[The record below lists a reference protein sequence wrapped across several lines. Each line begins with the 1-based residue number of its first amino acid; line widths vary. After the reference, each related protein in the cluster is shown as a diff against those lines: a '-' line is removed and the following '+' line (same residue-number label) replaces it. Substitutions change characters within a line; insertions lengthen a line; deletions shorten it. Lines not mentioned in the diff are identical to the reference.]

1 MILYHVS
8 YDIDNP
14 LDYTFIPRVPDSRT
28 SDEDDEIERVCFSD
42 SIQNCI
48 RGISGR
54 LMQKSGEIIVYKYEI
69 EVESPNIISWEKLY
83 EEGLVNDAALTHE
96 YWYVGKEPLH
106 LVGKKY
112 RIIQKSQKEQ
122 IVIGCQ
128 FRDKMLEVL
137 ANSNINPE
145 YYMELPAY
153 HLLDLINKDDKLI
166 EIAKEKVGHQ
176 EYKEDYDA
184 DLDILL
190 WGEASSPY
198 EWKIDWDSLVVI
210 EKSVVIPL

>member
-8 YDIDNP
+8 YDTDNA

-28 SDEDDEIERVCFSD
+28 SDEDGQIKRVCFSD

-54 LMQKSGEIIVYKYEI
+54 LMQESGEIIVYKYE
-69 EVESPNIISWEKLY
+69 VDVDSPNIISWKKLY
-83 EEGLVNDAALTHE
+83 EDGLVNDASLTHE
-96 YWYVGKEPLH
+96 YWYIGEKLLH

-112 RIIQKSQKEQ
+112 RIIQKSKKEQ

-128 FRDKMLEVL
+128 YREKMLEVL
-137 ANSNINPE
+137 SYSDINPE
-145 YYMELPAY
+145 HYMMLPTY
-153 HLLDLINKDDKLI
+153 LLLDLINRDSKLI

-184 DLDILL
+184 DLEILL

-210 EKSVVIPL
+210 EKLLVIPL